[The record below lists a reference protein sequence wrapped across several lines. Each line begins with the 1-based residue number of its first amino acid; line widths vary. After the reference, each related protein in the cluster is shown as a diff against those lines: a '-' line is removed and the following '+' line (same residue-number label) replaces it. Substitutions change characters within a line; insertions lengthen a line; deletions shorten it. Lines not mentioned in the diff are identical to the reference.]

1 MNHHQIGI
9 IIQARMGSTRLP
21 GKILMKIGGKCLL
34 EHILYRLT
42 KLRYPALTVIA
53 TSDTPG
59 DDVVERF
66 CDSHAVA
73 CFRGS
78 EPDVLD
84 RYYQC
89 ARQYGFRHIV
99 RLTGDNPFPD
109 MEELDNLIDLHLSA
123 GTDYA
128 NSLAGLPMGVGAE
141 IFTFAALE
149 KSWRAGKAP
158 HHREHVNEYV
168 LEHPEI
174 FRTATLKVMADK
186 HRPDLRLTIDT
197 EDDYQRSCYIVERCE
212 TEYVSTL
219 QAIEGAEEYAL
230 KATAPC

>member
-1 MNHHQIGI
+1 VTGV

-21 GKILMKIGGKCLL
+21 GKILMTVGRKPLL

-42 KLRYPALTVIA
+42 NLRYPALTVIA
-53 TSDTPG
+53 TSDTPQ
-59 DDVVERF
+59 DDVVESF
-66 CDSHAVA
+66 CESHAVA

-78 EPDVLD
+78 ENNVLD

-89 ARQYGFRHIV
+89 ARHYGFRHIV

-109 MEELDNLIDLHLSA
+109 IEEIDTLIELHLSA

-128 NSLAGLPMGVGAE
+128 NSFASLPVGVGAE

-149 KSWRAGKAP
+149 RSWREGSAP
-158 HHREHVNEYV
+158 HHLEHVNEYM

-174 FRTATLKVMADK
+174 FRTTSLRVSAEKN
-186 HRPDLRLTIDT
+186 RPDVRLTLDT
-197 EDDYQRSCYIVERCE
+197 EDDYQRSCYIVARCG
-212 TEYVSTL
+212 TEYVSTI
-219 QAIEGAEEYAL
+219 QAIQLAEEYTR

>member
-1 MNHHQIGI
+1 MNHHRVGI
-9 IIQARMGSTRLP
+9 IIQARMGATRLP
-21 GKILMKIGGKCLL
+21 GKILMTIGRKILL

-42 KLRYPALTVIA
+42 KLRYSAMTVIA

-59 DDVVERF
+59 DDVVESF
-66 CDSHAVA
+66 CDSHSVA

-78 EPDVLD
+78 ENNVLD

-89 ARQYGFRHIV
+89 AIQYGFRHIV

-128 NSLAGLPMGVGAE
+128 NSFASLPIGVGAE

-149 KSWRAGKAP
+149 RSWREGNAP
-158 HHREHVNEYV
+158 HHIEHVNEYM

-174 FRTATLKVMADK
+174 FRATSLNVSPDK
-186 HRPDLRLTIDT
+186 NRPDIRLTVDT
-197 EDDYQRSCYIVERCE
+197 AEDYARSCYIFARCE